1 MTEPAGSADAGPA
14 GDGSSAPES
23 ANAGPEPA
31 DLTETVVDSRVLHR
45 GRYLQFRIDTI
56 ERADGT
62 RAERDVVGHPGA
74 VAILALDEADRV
86 LLVRQFRSPA
96 GRILLE
102 VPAGTLDVD
111 PETGQ
116 IEDPAIA
123 APRELEEETGYRA
136 DTWQHLTSFWTA
148 PGFATELMH
157 LYLATGL
164 RPAHGDRLGP
174 DEDERL
180 ELERIPWQEA
190 IAAATRGE
198 IMDAKSL
205 VALLWLDRITQPET
219 TSAVAA
225 EDHGDVVEG
234 EFAPTFVETIAA
246 TLAVAG
252 RSRGTQV
259 LGIAM
264 GAVGILTLL
273 IDPIPGI
280 LLTLFAI
287 SLVTGL
293 FIVPF
298 VAFAW
303 WRRRDLL
310 RQPTRLIAT
319 RDGVDYRNAMV
330 QSHLSWPTF
339 TRLRETSR
347 FFLLETGIQTLF
359 LPKRA
364 LGPDQLGTFRRL
376 LAEAGFGPDGRRRPV
391 ARTSPPGRNG
401 T

>member
-1 MTEPAGSADAGPA
+1 
-14 GDGSSAPES
+14 
-23 ANAGPEPA
+23 
-31 DLTETVVDSRVLHR
+31 
-45 GRYLQFRIDTI
+45 
-56 ERADGT
+56 
-62 RAERDVVGHPGA
+62 
-74 VAILALDEADRV
+74 
-86 LLVRQFRSPA
+86 
-96 GRILLE
+96 
-102 VPAGTLDVD
+102 
-111 PETGQ
+111 
-116 IEDPAIA
+116 
-123 APRELEEETGYRA
+123 
-136 DTWQHLTSFWTA
+136 
-148 PGFATELMH
+148 
-157 LYLATGL
+157 
-164 RPAHGDRLGP
+164 
-174 DEDERL
+174 
-180 ELERIPWQEA
+180 
-190 IAAATRGE
+190 
-198 IMDAKSL
+198 
-205 VALLWLDRITQPET
+205 
-219 TSAVAA
+219 
-225 EDHGDVVEG
+225 
-234 EFAPTFVETIAA
+234 
-246 TLAVAG
+246 
-252 RSRGTQV
+252 
-259 LGIAM
+259 M

-347 FFLLETGIQTLF
+347 FFLLETGVQTLF

-391 ARTSPPGRNG
+391 ARTSPPGRNE